1 MYKYGNLIR
10 AANSKHTEEN
20 SMVRKSVFVVLI
32 ATAVALF
39 AILIGLSPVGAQN
52 MTPTVQLGSTADLG
66 SFLTDSQG
74 MTLYVYANDTPGV
87 SNCTGGCLA
96 KWPALTVAEGE
107 TPTLAAGIPG
117 RLGVIQR
124 PDDST
129 YQVVYNGM
137 PLYTF
142 ASDTQPGDTTG
153 QGVAGVWSVAK
164 PADVSLGGNAG
175 LGPFLVGPNDMT
187 LYMYTKDTPGV
198 SNCTGACLEKWPA
211 LTVPSGQQPTEQ
223 LGLTGKIGTI
233 TRQDGSVQV
242 TYNDMP
248 LYFWASDSK
257 PGDATGQNVGG
268 VWFVIQPPTVQV
280 GGNSALGSF
289 LVGPDGMTLYEFT
302 KDTAGVS
309 NCTGA
314 CLEKWPALTVPNGM
328 QPTAGDGVTGTLGT
342 IQRADGTYQVTLDD
356 MPLYYWYQDVVPGD
370 ANGQNVGQV
379 WFVVAPD
386 GTMITGG

>member
-1 MYKYGNLIR
+1 
-10 AANSKHTEEN
+10 
-20 SMVRKSVFVVLI
+20 
-32 ATAVALF
+32 
-39 AILIGLSPVGAQN
+39 
-52 MTPTVQLGSTADLG
+52 LGSTTDLG
-66 SFLTDSQG
+66 SFLVDSQG

-164 PADVSLGGNAG
+164 SPDVSLGGNAD

-198 SNCTGACLEKWPA
+198 SNCTGGCLVKWPA
-211 LTVPSGQQPTEQ
+211 LLVP
-223 LGLTGKIGTI
+223 
-233 TRQDGSVQV
+233 D
-242 TYNDMP
+242 
-248 LYFWASDSK
+248 
-257 PGDATGQNVGG
+257 
-268 VWFVIQPPTVQV
+268 
-280 GGNSALGSF
+280 
-289 LVGPDGMTLYEFT
+289 
-302 KDTAGVS
+302 
-309 NCTGA
+309 
-314 CLEKWPALTVPNGM
+314 GM

-342 IQRADGTYQVTLDD
+342 IQRDDGTYQVTIND
-356 MPLYYWYQDVVPGD
+356 MPLYYWYNDVVPGD
-370 ANGQNVGQV
+370 ATGQNVGGV
-379 WFVVAPD
+379 WFVLGPD
-386 GTMITGG
+386 GSVISGG

>member
-1 MYKYGNLIR
+1 
-10 AANSKHTEEN
+10 
-20 SMVRKSVFVVLI
+20 
-32 ATAVALF
+32 
-39 AILIGLSPVGAQN
+39 
-52 MTPTVQLGSTADLG
+52 
-66 SFLTDSQG
+66 
-74 MTLYVYANDTPGV
+74 
-87 SNCTGGCLA
+87 
-96 KWPALTVAEGE
+96 
-107 TPTLAAGIPG
+107 
-117 RLGVIQR
+117 
-124 PDDST
+124 
-129 YQVVYNGM
+129 M

-142 ASDTQPGDTTG
+142 ASDTKPGDTTG
-153 QGVAGVWSVAK
+153 QGVGGVWFVAK
-164 PADVSLGGNAG
+164 PADVSLGGNAD

-223 LGLTGKIGTI
+223 LGLTGKVGTI
-233 TRQDGSVQV
+233 TRADGSIQV

-248 LYFWASDSK
+248 LYYWASDSK

-314 CLEKWPALTVPNGM
+314 CLEKWPALTVPDGV
-328 QPTAGDGVTGTLGT
+328 QPTAGTGVTGTLGT
-342 IQRADGTYQVTLDD
+342 IQRPDGTYQVTIND

-379 WFVVAPD
+379 WFVVGPD